1 MAAILNNKFW
11 GNFIFE
17 FWANSIWCTMVR
29 SNLNAWFQRA
39 TLIPFI
45 NNCKNPIVLI
55 FHTIILKIGKNNN
68 VNLADFG
75 AKFTVMSHSL
85 YITVVNI
92 GNVYCM
98 CNVRPTSLIGI
109 VRAVNYGRWDLE
121 KSYKHTHTYAA
132 SLLFYIYYFKL
143 YK

>member
-1 MAAILNNKFW
+1 
-11 GNFIFE
+11 
-17 FWANSIWCTMVR
+17 MVR

-85 YITVVNI
+85 YITLEI
-92 GNVYCM
+92 YM

-121 KSYKHTHTYAA
+121 KSYEHTHTYGRPPPFLY
-132 SLLFYIYYFKL
+132 LLF
-143 YK
+143 